1 MAAVVGN
8 KFMKRSSDRL
18 LTTHAGSLPRPR
30 ELLDLMR
37 EKISGRAHDEAAYD
51 ARVKRAVYDA
61 VAKQVRCGID
71 VVTDGEM
78 SKPGFFTYVQ
88 ERLSGFEPRPGQ
100 GPRKFAAEIDAFPEY
115 YEEYFKRAMTG
126 GSVAPVLP
134 LFCVGPISYVG
145 AERLREDLA
154 NLKAALDGLAYADAF
169 VPSVAPSGV
178 GHNAYYK
185 DEPEFL
191 YAVAEALRTEYLAI
205 VEAGFLVQID
215 DPFLSDVFIELK
227 AEPARM
233 RRTAD
238 LYVEVTNYALRG
250 IAPEKVRLHTC
261 YGINEGPRIHEAA
274 LADVVGHMLRIN
286 AGAYSFEAA
295 NARHE
300 HEYHLWEAVKLP
312 EGKILIPGVITHASN
327 IVEHPEL
334 IAERLVRFAHLVGR
348 ENVIAGADCGF
359 SSQASYR
366 TEVNEAVMWKKF
378 EALIEGARLA
388 SRKLWQRTA

>member
-1 MAAVVGN
+1 
-8 KFMKRSSDRL
+8 MKRSTDRI
-18 LTTHAGSLPRPR
+18 LTTHVGSLPRPR
-30 ELLDLMR
+30 DFLDLMR
-37 EKISGRAHDEAAYD
+37 EKVTGGIYDEAAYQ
-51 ARVKRAVYDA
+51 ARLKRAVHDV
-61 VAKQVRCGID
+61 VAKQVECGID

-126 GSVAPVLP
+126 GSVAPVVP
-134 LFCVGPISYVG
+134 LFCTGPVSYVG

-154 NLKAALDGLAYADAF
+154 NLKSALDGRAYADAF

-178 GHNAYYK
+178 GNNAYYK
-185 DEPEFL
+185 NEEEFL
-191 YAVAEALRTEYLAI
+191 YAVGEALRVEYLAI

-227 AEPARM
+227 SDPAQM

-238 LYVEVTNYALRG
+238 LYVDVTNHALRG
-250 IAPEKVRLHTC
+250 IPPEKIRLHTC

-274 LADVVGHMLRIN
+274 LADVADHMLRIN

-300 HEYHLWEAVKLP
+300 HEYHLWETVRLP

-348 ENVIAGADCGF
+348 ENVIASADCGF

-366 TEVNEAVMWKKF
+366 TEVNEVVMWKKF
-378 EALIEGARLA
+378 EALVEGARLA
-388 SRKLWQRTA
+388 SRRLWQRAA

>member
-1 MAAVVGN
+1 
-8 KFMKRSSDRL
+8 MKRSADRI
-18 LTTHAGSLPRPR
+18 LTTHVGSLPRPR
-30 ELLDLMR
+30 DLLDLMR
-37 EKISGRAHDEAAYD
+37 KKNLGEAYDKAAY
-51 ARVKRAVYDA
+51 AGRVKQAVRDV
-61 VAKQVRCGID
+61 VAKQAACGID
-71 VVTDGEM
+71 VVADGEM
-78 SKPGFFTYVQ
+78 SKSGFFAYVR

-100 GPRKFAAEIDAFPEY
+100 GPRKFAAEMDAFPEY

-126 GSVAPVLP
+126 GSVVPVVP
-134 LFCVGPISYVG
+134 LFCTGPVTYIGGES
-145 AERLREDLA
+145 LREDLA
-154 NLKAALDGLAYADAF
+154 NLKAALAGLSYADAF

-178 GHNAYYK
+178 GNNAYYK
-185 DEPEFL
+185 NDEEFL
-191 YAVAEALRTEYLAI
+191 YAVGEALRAEYLAI

-227 AEPARM
+227 SDPAQM

-238 LYVEVTNYALRG
+238 LYVDVTNHALRG
-250 IAPEKVRLHTC
+250 IPPAKIRLHTC

-274 LADVVGHMLRIN
+274 LADVIDHMLRIN

-300 HEYHLWEAVKLP
+300 HEYHLWEKVKLP
-312 EGKILIPGVITHASN
+312 EGKMLIPGVITHASN

-334 IAERLVRFAHLVGR
+334 VAERIGRFARLVGR

-378 EALIEGARLA
+378 EALVEGARLA
-388 SRKLWQRTA
+388 SRKLWPRAA